1 MKKKISGFLLMSIF
15 ILVGCQSKETLGT
28 NINSSSSTNSVI
40 GIRDTTKYNFQPLM
54 PDTTPQLNQA
64 QKSQV
69 NSKIDSSINNV
80 NSSLKSLE
88 DAKDI
93 DLNQVN

>member
-1 MKKKISGFLLMSIF
+1 MLKAR
-15 ILVGCQSKETLGT
+15 VALGT
-28 NINSSSSTNSVI
+28 NIDSSSSTDVVSVKK
-40 GIRDTTKYNFQPLM
+40 DTTKYNFQSLIPG
-54 PDTTPQLNQA
+54 TTPQLNQA
-64 QKSQV
+64 QRSQV

-93 DLNQVN
+93 DLN